1 MRKRKNIGLEITF
14 VVVALAVG
22 VGFSL
27 KPWRAYT
34 DQKEVRDDLV
44 RDMKAAEKRSEE
56 LIRQKARA
64 ESSLGSEELARKN
77 NYHRPGEK
85 PVGEN

>member
-1 MRKRKNIGLEITF
+1 MRKRKNIGLEIAF
-14 VVVALAVG
+14 IVVALAVG

-44 RDMKAAEKRSEE
+44 TDMKAAEKRSEE
-56 LIRQKARA
+56 LIRQKARN
-64 ESSLGSEELARKN
+64 ESSLGSEELARRN
-77 NYHRPGEK
+77 GYHRPGEESI
-85 PVGEN
+85 GEN

>member
-1 MRKRKNIGLEITF
+1 MLKRKKFSLEIAF
-14 VVVALAVG
+14 VLVAVAVG

-27 KPWRAYT
+27 KPWKAYSE
-34 DQKEVRDDLV
+34 QKEVRDELIS
-44 RDMKAAEKRSEE
+44 DMKAAEARSEA

-77 NYHRPGEK
+77 GFHRPGEV
-85 PVGEN
+85 PADGN

>member
-14 VVVALAVG
+14 IVVALAVG

-27 KPWRAYT
+27 KPWRAYS
-34 DQKEVRDDLV
+34 DQREVRDELV
-44 RDMKAAEKRSEE
+44 TDMKAAEKRSED

-64 ESSLGSEELARKN
+64 ESSLGAEELARRN
-77 NYHRPGEK
+77 GYHRPGEQ
-85 PVGEN
+85 PTGEN